1 MPCRDAADDA
11 GRNRNTELAG
21 RPIIGRSRY
30 STHLS
35 LPGVSLAE
43 QVCYMRFAPVEC
55 AQRRRASRRA
65 ARDNLSLTRNGQG
78 NPCAKCDKSPE
89 FRKSFPLRVDSAD
102 PANVL
107 SGRENIE
114 PGQRHR
120 EAGRLTATRQQHR
133 PVRRAL
139 GLFCTAF
146 TCLLLLITT
155 LPAPSAANNAAKVLR
170 YGTQK
175 PAGYAS
181 FTNERE
187 CRKRSS
193 AAKVVPLSNRGNDF
207 ACLPGAFAYRSRT
220 VERGAFATL
229 SPGATGRSDVETRRA
244 RAPPMVFA

>member
-1 MPCRDAADDA
+1 
-11 GRNRNTELAG
+11 
-21 RPIIGRSRY
+21 
-30 STHLS
+30 
-35 LPGVSLAE
+35 
-43 QVCYMRFAPVEC
+43 MRFAAVEC
-55 AQRRRASRRA
+55 AQRPMASRRA
-65 ARDNLSLTRNGQG
+65 TCDTLSRKRNGQG
-78 NPCAKCDKSPE
+78 NPCAKCDKLPE

-107 SGRENIE
+107 SGRENI

-155 LPAPSAANNAAKVLR
+155 LPAPSAASSVAKVLR

-181 FTNERE
+181 STNERD
-187 CRKRSS
+187 CRKRGSV
-193 AAKVVPLSNRGNDF
+193 AKVAPPSTGSIDF
-207 ACLPGAFAYRSRT
+207 ACLPGAFALRLKA
-220 VERGAFATL
+220 VESIAIATI
-229 SPGATGRSDVETRRA
+229 SPGGAGRSNVEARGA
-244 RAPPMVFA
+244 RAPPVVFA